1 MRLTSTALFFSW
13 GLILAM
19 AGPLQAQTGIS
30 NTEPLVLDGHQQRHK
45 IAPPADHV
53 FVTFEHMIPNQT
65 YSIMV
70 PEDLELGLCVPD
82 VVALDPAVQQVSYNQ
97 QLHQLR
103 FVANKATMQFR
114 LDYACS
120 WNTSN
125 PPSHYISLVCET
137 CVKKKLKD
145 VMQDMATIEVAAGQT
160 AEELV
165 KEVLIGGNCFD
176 ITNVTFD
183 GQGGQ
188 IGSFTNGLTN
198 VGFATGMVMATG
210 DISVVVGPN
219 DSDNAS
225 AGYGIATGDADLG
238 TLTGGTIFDRAGVE
252 FDFSPTQTPLT
263 FEFVFGS
270 EEYCEY
276 VNSQFNDVFGFF
288 ISGPGIAGTQNIATL
303 PGGGPVTINSVN
315 HITNTGFYNNNTP
328 ATGTL
333 CGQNP
338 SALASVNELQFDGYT
353 RRMTA
358 VANVIPC
365 QVYHMKL
372 KVGDVGDGIFDSGV
386 FLKNGSF
393 DAGGNASVDFVV
405 NGDPDVTEVYEG
417 CGTVQ
422 IVFDRIGG
430 NLNIPLAVA
439 YVITGTATNVLDY
452 SGIPGV
458 AIIPSGQD
466 KLILTVN
473 IANDLLI
480 EGDET
485 IIITLLNPCSCTMPQ
500 EILTIKDLPAL
511 VIAPD
516 TVVICGP
523 GVGTVGV
530 TVVSGVEPFSYSW
543 SNGGTEATI
552 SPYVSVSSNFRVTV
566 TDACGK
572 TQVATAR
579 IIVRSPPIAQL
590 QPPAPQLCPGQEGV
604 IKVKFTGT
612 GPFMLEYT
620 LNGDLQPIIENIT
633 DNPYM
638 LVINQPGLYTIAAV
652 YDSLGC
658 KGPGQGALL
667 VITSSLTMTGVATNV
682 KCFGQANGSINTTV
696 VGGQG
701 PMNYTWEG
709 PTTIANV
716 PDPTNLLAGIYTVT
730 VTDFFGCQNTLTFN
744 VSEPAAI
751 LPVIDNIVSPNCIN
765 ANGGAINI
773 SVTGGTPGYTY
784 VWNNGFTGQD
794 LQNIPIGTYTVTVT
808 DQSNCARTATATV
821 TGNFTPPIADA
832 TVTGSISCAN
842 PTLVLNGTNSSS
854 GPGFT
859 YNWTANPGNI
869 QSGGT
874 TTTPTVTQ
882 AGTYTIVVTNTGNG
896 CTASDPV
903 QVTADVAAPT
913 ANAGP
918 NQTLTCVVNNITLDG
933 SGSSQGA
940 NFTYLWTA
948 SAGGTI
954 LGGATT
960 LNPIVSTVGT
970 YTLVVTNT
978 TNGCTKSDDVVINS
992 NTTVPNAA
1000 IATPGLLTCQNNTL
1014 TLNGNA
1020 STPTGGVTFQWSTA
1034 NGIIVSGQTSA
1045 NAIISEPGT
1054 YTLQVTNN
1062 VNGCTDTEQ
1071 VIVSQD
1077 NSVPVALSAV
1087 IGQLNCTT
1095 KQLTISGAGSSTG
1108 ANFTF
1113 QWSSSPGGVF
1123 VSGQTTLNPVVSA
1136 PANYTLLVTN
1146 TTNNCT
1152 ATSSVLVGQDIQ
1164 PPLAT
1169 AGSPA
1174 TLTCATTVLTL
1185 GDSTA
1190 TIAPNLT
1197 YNWTGVGIV
1206 SGGTTPTPTVN
1217 GPGTFNLVVT
1227 NATNGC
1233 TSTASVLIGQNITN
1247 PTAVVAQPGQLN
1259 CTTPA
1264 LLLSGTGSS
1273 TGANF
1278 AYSWSSSSGGG
1289 IGAGGTTLSPTVTA
1303 AGTYTLVVTNT
1314 SNGCTSAASA
1324 VVTSNANL
1332 PTAIAVP
1339 SGVLTCAVQQ
1349 ITLNGAGSTTGGTI
1363 TYQWGTVNG
1372 NISAGQG
1379 TLQAAVTLPG
1389 QYTLVVTNTA
1399 NNCTATFNVNV
1410 DADLVAPTVEA
1421 GPVQILDCTV
1431 PTLALNGTGS
1441 STGANFIY
1449 QWSAQN
1455 GSVFLSATD
1464 ILNPQINTPDVYTL
1478 LVTNTLNG
1486 CTASDNV
1493 SIQGDANDPVVAIAT
1508 PAILNCIT
1516 PQVNLNG
1523 NGSSVGANF
1532 TYNWNG
1538 AGIASGG
1545 TSLNAVA
1552 NTPGDYTLVIT
1563 NTTNGCSS
1571 EATVTVSQ
1579 DIVKPPVDAGA
1590 DKILNCFN
1598 PQIQVGGTGN
1608 PSGANFTFAWTGAGI
1623 LSGANTAAPIVNQGG
1638 AFVLVVTNTTNGCT
1652 STDNVTINTDF
1663 AQPQA
1668 NAGPGFQLTCVQNTY
1683 TMSATAS
1690 VGPNFTYQW
1699 TTNTGNFVGPSNV
1712 LNPTVN
1718 GSGDYYLLVTDSNNG
1733 CTQSSTAQITQAAD
1747 VPVAIAANAPE
1758 LTCAVTSL
1766 TLSGAGSSVGAEFTY
1781 NWVATLGGNIVNGV
1795 NTLSPSIDKPGL
1807 YTLSVI
1813 NSTNNCVSNSSVT
1826 VNQNITPPS
1835 IDAGLAPTLTCANPT
1850 AQLLGTVATN
1860 GSFTYAWSAPA
1871 GAIIVNGGTTLTPT
1885 INAGGTYVL
1894 TVTSQQNGCTSVASV
1909 VANVDQVPPTAVI
1922 QTPAP
1927 LTCAVLKVT
1936 LNAAGSSTGNMS
1948 YTWTTIGG
1956 NLTDQSNPLA
1966 PTADKPGTYTLLI
1979 KNNDN
1984 GCTQTVTTTVPQ
1996 DIANPI
2002 AQAGT
2007 DGLLTCAVT
2016 SLQLNGTGS
2025 SQTGDYFYQWSTN
2038 NGQILVGAN
2047 SLTPTIVAGG
2057 TYQLFVKNNE
2067 NGCTA
2072 TDQVLVDVNT
2082 QAPGIAIASP
2092 AIITCTKPQITLDGS
2107 ASQGGSNILFSWST
2121 VDGNI
2126 VSGDTK
2132 NQAVVDA
2139 SGTYLFTVLNNAN
2152 GCSSST
2158 TAVVSDN
2165 IILPLADAGAPFT
2178 LTCSIDKV
2186 TLLGTGSAGSIYQ
2199 YTWSTINGKIVS
2211 GNNSLNPVVDQ
2222 AGIYSLTVLNTTT
2235 GCKKIDTVAVFRETN
2250 VPTGFEVNLNRP
2262 SCKDNDGVITFG
2274 TVNGGFGPYLYSI
2287 NNGQNYVPSIDF
2299 ANIAP
2304 GQYNLWIQD
2313 VNGCEF
2319 NQVLNVPKALDP
2331 AITLPPNFDIV
2342 LGDSLSL
2349 QAILPVGYPL
2359 NLVDTVIWTPTD
2371 GLHFKGTDVF
2381 SLLNPGAK
2389 PFKPTEYVVT
2399 LISVDGCQASDRIF
2413 IRVDNEPHIFI
2424 PNVFTPDDDDTNNNL
2439 VYIFA
2444 DDDQVVRVDKFQI
2457 FDRWGTLV
2465 FTDQNF
2471 LPNDPSHGWDGSVGG
2486 KVSNPAVFV
2495 YYAEIVLIDGRK
2507 ILYKG
2512 DVTLVR

>member
-53 FVTFEHMIPNQT
+53 FVTFEQMIPNQT

-97 QLHQLR
+97 QLRQLR

-145 VMQDMATIEVAAGQT
+145 VMKDMATIEVAGGQT

-188 IGSFTNGLTN
+188 IGSFSSGLTN

-225 AGYGIATGDADLG
+225 AGYGIATGDADLA

-896 CTASDPV
+896 CTASDQV

-1123 VSGQTTLNPVVSA
+1123 VSGQTTL
-1136 PANYTLLVTN
+1136 
-1146 TTNNCT
+1146 
-1152 ATSSVLVGQDIQ
+1152 
-1164 PPLAT
+1164 
-1169 AGSPA
+1169 
-1174 TLTCATTVLTL
+1174 
-1185 GDSTA
+1185 
-1190 TIAPNLT
+1190 
-1197 YNWTGVGIV
+1197 
-1206 SGGTTPTPTVN
+1206 
-1217 GPGTFNLVVT
+1217 
-1227 NATNGC
+1227 
-1233 TSTASVLIGQNITN
+1233 
-1247 PTAVVAQPGQLN
+1247 
-1259 CTTPA
+1259 
-1264 LLLSGTGSS
+1264 
-1273 TGANF
+1273 
-1278 AYSWSSSSGGG
+1278 
-1289 IGAGGTTLSPTVTA
+1289 
-1303 AGTYTLVVTNT
+1303 
-1314 SNGCTSAASA
+1314 
-1324 VVTSNANL
+1324 
-1332 PTAIAVP
+1332 
-1339 SGVLTCAVQQ
+1339 
-1349 ITLNGAGSTTGGTI
+1349 
-1363 TYQWGTVNG
+1363 
-1372 NISAGQG
+1372 
-1379 TLQAAVTLPG
+1379 
-1389 QYTLVVTNTA
+1389 
-1399 NNCTATFNVNV
+1399 
-1410 DADLVAPTVEA
+1410 
-1421 GPVQILDCTV
+1421 
-1431 PTLALNGTGS
+1431 
-1441 STGANFIY
+1441 
-1449 QWSAQN
+1449 
-1455 GSVFLSATD
+1455 
-1464 ILNPQINTPDVYTL
+1464 
-1478 LVTNTLNG
+1478 
-1486 CTASDNV
+1486 
-1493 SIQGDANDPVVAIAT
+1493 
-1508 PAILNCIT
+1508 
-1516 PQVNLNG
+1516 
-1523 NGSSVGANF
+1523 
-1532 TYNWNG
+1532 
-1538 AGIASGG
+1538 
-1545 TSLNAVA
+1545 
-1552 NTPGDYTLVIT
+1552 
-1563 NTTNGCSS
+1563 
-1571 EATVTVSQ
+1571 
-1579 DIVKPPVDAGA
+1579 
-1590 DKILNCFN
+1590 
-1598 PQIQVGGTGN
+1598 
-1608 PSGANFTFAWTGAGI
+1608 
-1623 LSGANTAAPIVNQGG
+1623 
-1638 AFVLVVTNTTNGCT
+1638 
-1652 STDNVTINTDF
+1652 
-1663 AQPQA
+1663 
-1668 NAGPGFQLTCVQNTY
+1668 
-1683 TMSATAS
+1683 
-1690 VGPNFTYQW
+1690 
-1699 TTNTGNFVGPSNV
+1699 
-1712 LNPTVN
+1712 
-1718 GSGDYYLLVTDSNNG
+1718 
-1733 CTQSSTAQITQAAD
+1733 
-1747 VPVAIAANAPE
+1747 
-1758 LTCAVTSL
+1758 
-1766 TLSGAGSSVGAEFTY
+1766 
-1781 NWVATLGGNIVNGV
+1781 
-1795 NTLSPSIDKPGL
+1795 
-1807 YTLSVI
+1807 
-1813 NSTNNCVSNSSVT
+1813 
-1826 VNQNITPPS
+1826 
-1835 IDAGLAPTLTCANPT
+1835 
-1850 AQLLGTVATN
+1850 
-1860 GSFTYAWSAPA
+1860 
-1871 GAIIVNGGTTLTPT
+1871 
-1885 INAGGTYVL
+1885 
-1894 TVTSQQNGCTSVASV
+1894 
-1909 VANVDQVPPTAVI
+1909 
-1922 QTPAP
+1922 
-1927 LTCAVLKVT
+1927 
-1936 LNAAGSSTGNMS
+1936 
-1948 YTWTTIGG
+1948 
-1956 NLTDQSNPLA
+1956 
-1966 PTADKPGTYTLLI
+1966 
-1979 KNNDN
+1979 
-1984 GCTQTVTTTVPQ
+1984 
-1996 DIANPI
+1996 
-2002 AQAGT
+2002 
-2007 DGLLTCAVT
+2007 
-2016 SLQLNGTGS
+2016 
-2025 SQTGDYFYQWSTN
+2025 
-2038 NGQILVGAN
+2038 
-2047 SLTPTIVAGG
+2047 
-2057 TYQLFVKNNE
+2057 
-2067 NGCTA
+2067 
-2072 TDQVLVDVNT
+2072 
-2082 QAPGIAIASP
+2082 
-2092 AIITCTKPQITLDGS
+2092 
-2107 ASQGGSNILFSWST
+2107 
-2121 VDGNI
+2121 
-2126 VSGDTK
+2126 
-2132 NQAVVDA
+2132 
-2139 SGTYLFTVLNNAN
+2139 
-2152 GCSSST
+2152 
-2158 TAVVSDN
+2158 
-2165 IILPLADAGAPFT
+2165 
-2178 LTCSIDKV
+2178 
-2186 TLLGTGSAGSIYQ
+2186 
-2199 YTWSTINGKIVS
+2199 
-2211 GNNSLNPVVDQ
+2211 
-2222 AGIYSLTVLNTTT
+2222 
-2235 GCKKIDTVAVFRETN
+2235 
-2250 VPTGFEVNLNRP
+2250 
-2262 SCKDNDGVITFG
+2262 
-2274 TVNGGFGPYLYSI
+2274 
-2287 NNGQNYVPSIDF
+2287 
-2299 ANIAP
+2299 
-2304 GQYNLWIQD
+2304 
-2313 VNGCEF
+2313 
-2319 NQVLNVPKALDP
+2319 
-2331 AITLPPNFDIV
+2331 
-2342 LGDSLSL
+2342 
-2349 QAILPVGYPL
+2349 
-2359 NLVDTVIWTPTD
+2359 
-2371 GLHFKGTDVF
+2371 
-2381 SLLNPGAK
+2381 
-2389 PFKPTEYVVT
+2389 
-2399 LISVDGCQASDRIF
+2399 
-2413 IRVDNEPHIFI
+2413 IR
-2424 PNVFTPDDDDTNNNL
+2424 
-2439 VYIFA
+2439 
-2444 DDDQVVRVDKFQI
+2444 
-2457 FDRWGTLV
+2457 W
-2465 FTDQNF
+2465 
-2471 LPNDPSHGWDGSVGG
+2471 
-2486 KVSNPAVFV
+2486 
-2495 YYAEIVLIDGRK
+2495 
-2507 ILYKG
+2507 
-2512 DVTLVR
+2512 